1 MTESTSTF
9 NLQTSPFLLC
19 PGQGAQHV
27 GMGKAWYDASPAA
40 RVTIDK
46 ANDVLGYDLKTLM
59 FEGPEAELNRT
70 DNAQPAIYVASV
82 ACYRAL
88 VEKGELKDSE
98 MRAAAGLSLG
108 EFTALHLAGAYSF
121 EDGLKLVRLRGQAMQ
136 DAANAGPSTMVALT
150 GDVSEDKVN
159 AVCDKARGDGVL
171 VPANFNSPMQ
181 VVVSGS
187 IESCGRVPEIASELG
202 LKATPLTVAGA
213 FHSPIMQPAADRL
226 DAALGQVAW
235 QPLRT
240 LVVANVTAQPHAG
253 ADVASIRELLV
264 QQLTSPVRWSQSM
277 QWAAANCPGRF
288 VELAPGK
295 VLSGLMKRIDRG
307 VKVDNYADPQ

>member
-136 DAANAGPSTMVALT
+136 DAANAGLSIIHDLLLQVKLRHP
-150 GDVSEDKVN
+150 DVSIADLWTLAGCSAVEFIGGPKVKHTMGRSDAADGSHCPSSCVWTGLLQYFAPN
-159 AVCDKARGDGVL
+159 VSAGGHAESARGHCY
-171 VPANFNSPMQ
+171 Q
-181 VVVSGS
+181 VQKT
-187 IESCGRVPEIASELG
+187 C
-202 LKATPLTVAGA
+202 
-213 FHSPIMQPAADRL
+213 
-226 DAALGQVAW
+226 
-235 QPLRT
+235 
-240 LVVANVTAQPHAG
+240 
-253 ADVASIRELLV
+253 
-264 QQLTSPVRWSQSM
+264 
-277 QWAAANCPGRF
+277 
-288 VELAPGK
+288 
-295 VLSGLMKRIDRG
+295 
-307 VKVDNYADPQ
+307 